1 MKQAIF
7 ILDIIF
13 LFLFLILMIDTMIL
27 VKKSEDKLIEEI
39 RDRLLKRIHISTIL
53 MIVIGILTIIRIIM
67 G

>member
-1 MKQAIF
+1 
-7 ILDIIF
+7 
-13 LFLFLILMIDTMIL
+13 MIDTMIL